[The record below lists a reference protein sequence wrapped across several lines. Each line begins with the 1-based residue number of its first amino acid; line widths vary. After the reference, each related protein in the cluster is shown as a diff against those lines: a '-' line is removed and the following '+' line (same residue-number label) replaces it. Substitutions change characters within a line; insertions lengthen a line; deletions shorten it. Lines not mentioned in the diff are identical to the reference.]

1 MADPTRP
8 PARPRQRTIW
18 FSAAGLLA
26 AAALAVG
33 VNMLA
38 ERFAT
43 HLRVDLTQARLY
55 TLSDGTRQVLAS
67 LREPVTLRLYY
78 SRRLGAEVPVYGAYA
93 ERVRDMLGEYVAAS
107 GGKLR
112 LEQLDPEP
120 FSDTEDR
127 ATALGLQAVPL
138 DQAGEQVFFGLAA
151 SNMADE
157 ERTIPFFQPERER
170 FLELDLT
177 RLIYDLSAPAR
188 PVVGVLTALPLNG
201 DPRAMMMRQP
211 QLAQPQVVMT
221 QLRQFTTL
229 RDVAPDTQVI
239 DPDIRVL
246 MLVHPQNLPET
257 TLYAIDQ
264 FVMRGGR
271 LLAMLDPHSEMQA
284 ARAPG
289 GPGAPPPETS
299 SNLDRL
305 LNAWGVETVSDQVV
319 LDLRGA
325 WRVRAG
331 QNDRVQAVDYVAW
344 FAMQGDS
351 LNRNEPVTAQLEQV
365 SLGSA
370 GLIRPRPGAST
381 EFTPLLTSSAQSMLM
396 DATRVRVE
404 PNPTRILADFRA
416 EGRRHVIA
424 ARLRGA
430 LRSAFPD
437 GPPALAEGQERAAD
451 MPAHKTASD
460 DIANLVVINDTDI
473 LDDRFWVRVEN
484 FFGQPMATPFAGNG
498 SFIVNIAEQLGGSD
512 ALIGLRS
519 RGESLRPFEVVDAI
533 RRTADAQ
540 YRQTER
546 GLQERLEATERRLR
560 ELRQGTNAP
569 AGERNQSLITPE
581 QRAEIDRARE
591 EIANTRRQLRSVQL
605 ELRRDIEALE
615 TGLRIL
621 NIALVPLL
629 ITGLAIGLALLR
641 ARRRAAARA

>member
-1 MADPTRP
+1 
-8 PARPRQRTIW
+8 
-18 FSAAGLLA
+18 
-26 AAALAVG
+26 
-33 VNMLA
+33 
-38 ERFAT
+38 
-43 HLRVDLTQARLY
+43 
-55 TLSDGTRQVLAS
+55 
-67 LREPVTLRLYY
+67 
-78 SRRLGAEVPVYGAYA
+78 
-93 ERVRDMLGEYVAAS
+93 
-107 GGKLR
+107 
-112 LEQLDPEP
+112 
-120 FSDTEDR
+120 
-127 ATALGLQAVPL
+127 
-138 DQAGEQVFFGLAA
+138 
-151 SNMADE
+151 
-157 ERTIPFFQPERER
+157 
-170 FLELDLT
+170 
-177 RLIYDLSAPAR
+177 
-188 PVVGVLTALPLNG
+188 
-201 DPRAMMMRQP
+201 
-211 QLAQPQVVMT
+211 
-221 QLRQFTTL
+221 
-229 RDVAPDTQVI
+229 
-239 DPDIRVL
+239 
-246 MLVHPQNLPET
+246 
-257 TLYAIDQ
+257 
-264 FVMRGGR
+264 
-271 LLAMLDPHSEMQA
+271 
-284 ARAPG
+284 
-289 GPGAPPPETS
+289 
-299 SNLDRL
+299 
-305 LNAWGVETVSDQVV
+305 
-319 LDLRGA
+319 
-325 WRVRAG
+325 
-331 QNDRVQAVDYVAW
+331 
-344 FAMQGDS
+344 
-351 LNRNEPVTAQLEQV
+351 
-365 SLGSA
+365 
-370 GLIRPRPGAST
+370 
-381 EFTPLLTSSAQSMLM
+381 MLM

-460 DIANLVVINDTDI
+460 DIANLVVINDTDL